1 MWGVG
6 VNSPWALRHA
16 FNAFDAWPVNI
27 GFLGRGSSSSD
38 APLIEALAEGG
49 ASGFKVHEDMGAHA
63 RALDTALR
71 VAEEYDVQVALHSDG
86 LNECLSVEDT
96 LRVLEG
102 RTIHAF
108 HIEGCGGGHVPNV
121 LKMAGVP
128 NVIGSSTNPTLPFGR
143 DAVAE
148 HYGMIVSVHDLKT
161 DLPGDAAMARD
172 RIRAGTMGAE
182 DVLHDLGAIG
192 ITSSDAQGMG
202 RAGETVRRTF
212 AMAGKMKAELG
223 APDEHD
229 NERVLRYIAKLTIN
243 PAIAHGLSHEVGS
256 LEVGKLADIVLWR
269 PEYFGAKPQLVLKS
283 GFPAYGVV
291 GDPNAATDT
300 CEPLVLGPQFGAHG
314 TTPAD
319 ISVAFVAQA
328 ALDQGNDSM
337 PTRRRR
343 VAVRGT
349 RGIGPADLRL
359 NSRTGA
365 VDVDQ
370 ETGLVTLDGEP
381 LRSSPPTRSP
391 STASTSSS
399 AKRLGTCDE
408 LPYAPEWA
416 PHERTW
422 MAWPGP
428 NPTFTN
434 DEELAEARTAWA
446 SVARAVRRFE
456 PVTMVHG
463 PGQGESARALLGPDV
478 DLVERELDDAWMRD
492 IGPTFVTDGKGEL
505 AAVDWTF
512 NGWGGQ
518 DWARWEHDSKIARH
532 VADLTGAPVLG
543 SALVNEGGA
552 IHVDGEGTVLLTETV
567 QLGAGRNPGWTRERV
582 EAEIHAR
589 LGTSKAIW
597 LPHGLTGDY
606 GVYGTQ
612 GHVDIVAAFAAPGT
626 VLVHSQRDPAH
637 PDHAR
642 SQEYLA
648 LLRAQ
653 TDAKGRR
660 LQVVEVPA
668 PTVLKDEDGDWVDYS
683 YINHY
688 LCNGGVVLCAF
699 DDPNDEIAAGIFRRL
714 FPART
719 VTLVDA
725 RTIFAGGGGIHCITQ
740 QQPKV

>member
-1 MWGVG
+1 MNPYEYAATHGPRAGDRVRLGDSGLTIRVESDSQRYGDEFLAGFGKTARDGLHLKAAAVRDTCDVVISNVVVIDAVQGIRKVSIGIREGRICSIGRAGNPDTLDGVDVVVGTGTSIVSGEGLIATAGAVDTHVHLLSPRIMEASLASGVTTIIGQEFGPVWGVG

-49 ASGFKVHEDMGAHA
+49 ASGFKVHEDMGAHT

-71 VAEEYDVQVALHSDG
+71 VAEECDVQVALHSDG

-121 LKMAGVP
+121 LKMAGVA

-172 RIRAGTMGAE
+172 RIRPGTMGAE

-212 AMAGKMKAELG
+212 AMAGKMKAEFGALG
-223 APDEHD
+223 GSPETDHD

-256 LEVGKLADIVLWR
+256 IEVGKLADIVLWR

-314 TTPAD
+314 STPAD

-328 ALDQGNDSM
+328 ALDQGGDAM

-370 ETGLVTLDGEP
+370 RTGLVTLDGEP
-381 LRSSPPTRSP
+381 IRSEP
-391 STASTSSS
+391 
-399 AKRLGTCDE
+399 
-408 LPYAPEWA
+408 
-416 PHERTW
+416 
-422 MAWPGP
+422 
-428 NPTFTN
+428 
-434 DEELAEARTAWA
+434 AE
-446 SVARAVRRFE
+446 SVA
-456 PVTMVHG
+456 
-463 PGQGESARALLGPDV
+463 L
-478 DLVERELDDAWMRD
+478 
-492 IGPTFVTDGKGEL
+492 
-505 AAVDWTF
+505 
-512 NGWGGQ
+512 N
-518 DWARWEHDSKIARH
+518 
-532 VADLTGAPVLG
+532 
-543 SALVNEGGA
+543 
-552 IHVDGEGTVLLTETV
+552 
-567 QLGAGRNPGWTRERV
+567 
-582 EAEIHAR
+582 R
-589 LGTSKAIW
+589 LYF
-597 LPHGLTGDY
+597 L
-606 GVYGTQ
+606 
-612 GHVDIVAAFAAPGT
+612 
-626 VLVHSQRDPAH
+626 
-637 PDHAR
+637 
-642 SQEYLA
+642 
-648 LLRAQ
+648 
-653 TDAKGRR
+653 
-660 LQVVEVPA
+660 
-668 PTVLKDEDGDWVDYS
+668 
-683 YINHY
+683 
-688 LCNGGVVLCAF
+688 
-699 DDPNDEIAAGIFRRL
+699 
-714 FPART
+714 
-719 VTLVDA
+719 
-725 RTIFAGGGGIHCITQ
+725 
-740 QQPKV
+740 

>member
-1 MWGVG
+1 MNPYEYAATHGPRAGDRVRLGDSGLTIRVESDAQRYGDEFLAGFGKTARDGLHLKAAAVRETCDVVISNVVVIDAVQGIRKVSIGIREGRICSIGRAGNPDTLDGVDVVVGTGTSIVSGEGLIATAGAVDTHVHLLSPRIMEASLASGVTTIIGQEFGPVWGVG

-49 ASGFKVHEDMGAHA
+49 ASGFKVHEDMGAHT

-71 VAEEYDVQVALHSDG
+71 VAEEHDVQVALHSDG

-96 LRVLEG
+96 LGVLDG
-102 RTIHAF
+102 RTINAF

-121 LKMAGVP
+121 LKMAGVA

-223 APDEHD
+223 APDVGHD
-229 NERVLRYIAKLTIN
+229 NDRVLRYIAKLTIN

-256 LEVGKLADIVLWR
+256 IEVGKLADIVLWR

-314 TTPAD
+314 STPAD

-328 ALDQGNDSM
+328 ALDQGGDAM

-370 ETGLVTLDGEP
+370 RTGLVTLDGEP
-381 LRSSPPTRSP
+381 IRSEP
-391 STASTSSS
+391 
-399 AKRLGTCDE
+399 
-408 LPYAPEWA
+408 
-416 PHERTW
+416 
-422 MAWPGP
+422 
-428 NPTFTN
+428 
-434 DEELAEARTAWA
+434 AE
-446 SVARAVRRFE
+446 SVA
-456 PVTMVHG
+456 
-463 PGQGESARALLGPDV
+463 L
-478 DLVERELDDAWMRD
+478 
-492 IGPTFVTDGKGEL
+492 
-505 AAVDWTF
+505 
-512 NGWGGQ
+512 N
-518 DWARWEHDSKIARH
+518 
-532 VADLTGAPVLG
+532 
-543 SALVNEGGA
+543 
-552 IHVDGEGTVLLTETV
+552 
-567 QLGAGRNPGWTRERV
+567 
-582 EAEIHAR
+582 R
-589 LGTSKAIW
+589 LYF
-597 LPHGLTGDY
+597 L
-606 GVYGTQ
+606 
-612 GHVDIVAAFAAPGT
+612 
-626 VLVHSQRDPAH
+626 
-637 PDHAR
+637 
-642 SQEYLA
+642 
-648 LLRAQ
+648 
-653 TDAKGRR
+653 
-660 LQVVEVPA
+660 
-668 PTVLKDEDGDWVDYS
+668 
-683 YINHY
+683 
-688 LCNGGVVLCAF
+688 
-699 DDPNDEIAAGIFRRL
+699 
-714 FPART
+714 
-719 VTLVDA
+719 
-725 RTIFAGGGGIHCITQ
+725 
-740 QQPKV
+740 

>member
-1 MWGVG
+1 MSRPGGHPAEARRLTPYEYAATHGPRAGDRVRLGDSGLTIQVESDAQRYGDEFLAGFGKTARDGLHLKAAAVRDTCDVVISNVVVIDAALGIRKVSIGIREGRICAIGRAGNPDTLDGVDVVVGTGTSIVSGEGLIATAGAVDTHVHLLSPRIMEASLASGVTTIIGQEFGPVWGVG
-6 VNSPWALRHA
+6 VNSPWALKHA

-27 GFLGRGSSSSD
+27 GFLGRGSSSGP
-38 APLIEALAEGG
+38 APLVEALAEGG
-49 ASGFKVHEDMGAHA
+49 ACGFKVHEDMGAHT

-71 VAEEYDVQVALHSDG
+71 VAEEHDVQVALHSDG

-223 APDEHD
+223 DPGVGHD
-229 NERVLRYIAKLTIN
+229 NERVLRYMAKLTIN

-256 LEVGKLADIVLWR
+256 IEVGKLADIVLWR

-314 TTPAD
+314 ATPAD

-328 ALDQGNDSM
+328 ALDQGGDTM

-370 ETGLVTLDGEP
+370 RTGLVTLDGEP
-381 LRSSPPTRSP
+381 LRSEPADAVSLN
-391 STASTSSS
+391 
-399 AKRLGTCDE
+399 RLYF
-408 LPYAPEWA
+408 L
-416 PHERTW
+416 
-422 MAWPGP
+422 
-428 NPTFTN
+428 
-434 DEELAEARTAWA
+434 
-446 SVARAVRRFE
+446 
-456 PVTMVHG
+456 
-463 PGQGESARALLGPDV
+463 
-478 DLVERELDDAWMRD
+478 
-492 IGPTFVTDGKGEL
+492 
-505 AAVDWTF
+505 
-512 NGWGGQ
+512 
-518 DWARWEHDSKIARH
+518 
-532 VADLTGAPVLG
+532 
-543 SALVNEGGA
+543 
-552 IHVDGEGTVLLTETV
+552 
-567 QLGAGRNPGWTRERV
+567 
-582 EAEIHAR
+582 
-589 LGTSKAIW
+589 
-597 LPHGLTGDY
+597 
-606 GVYGTQ
+606 
-612 GHVDIVAAFAAPGT
+612 
-626 VLVHSQRDPAH
+626 
-637 PDHAR
+637 
-642 SQEYLA
+642 
-648 LLRAQ
+648 
-653 TDAKGRR
+653 
-660 LQVVEVPA
+660 
-668 PTVLKDEDGDWVDYS
+668 
-683 YINHY
+683 
-688 LCNGGVVLCAF
+688 
-699 DDPNDEIAAGIFRRL
+699 
-714 FPART
+714 
-719 VTLVDA
+719 
-725 RTIFAGGGGIHCITQ
+725 
-740 QQPKV
+740 

>member
-1 MWGVG
+1 MSRPGGHPAEARRLTPYEYAATHGPRAGDRIRLGDSGLVVKVESDAQRRGDEFLAGFGKTARDGLHLKAAAVRETCDVVVSNVLVIDAVQGVRKVSIGIREGRICSIGRAGNPDTLDGVDVVVGTGTSIVSGEGLIATAGAVDTHVHLLSPRIMEASLASGVTTVIGQEFGPVWGVG

-16 FNAFDAWPVNI
+16 FGAFDAWPVNI
-27 GFLGRGSSSSD
+27 GFLGRGSSSHE

-49 ASGFKVHEDMGAHA
+49 ASGFKVHEDMGAHT

-71 VAEEYDVQVALHSDG
+71 VAEEHDVQVALHSDG

-172 RIRAGTMGAE
+172 RIRSGTMGAE

-212 AMAGKMKAELG
+212 AMAGKMKAEFG
-223 APDEHD
+223 APDGGHD
-229 NERVLRYIAKLTIN
+229 NERVLRYLAKLTIN
-243 PAIAHGLSHEVGS
+243 PALAHGLSHEVGS
-256 LEVGKLADIVLWR
+256 IETGKLADIVLWR
-269 PEYFGAKPQLVLKS
+269 PEYFGAKPQLVLKA

-314 TTPAD
+314 ATPAE

-328 ALDQGNDSM
+328 ALDQGHDTM

-370 ETGLVTLDGEP
+370 RTGLVTLDGEP
-381 LRSSPPTRSP
+381 LHSEPAESVSLN
-391 STASTSSS
+391 
-399 AKRLGTCDE
+399 RLYF
-408 LPYAPEWA
+408 L
-416 PHERTW
+416 
-422 MAWPGP
+422 
-428 NPTFTN
+428 
-434 DEELAEARTAWA
+434 
-446 SVARAVRRFE
+446 
-456 PVTMVHG
+456 
-463 PGQGESARALLGPDV
+463 
-478 DLVERELDDAWMRD
+478 
-492 IGPTFVTDGKGEL
+492 
-505 AAVDWTF
+505 
-512 NGWGGQ
+512 
-518 DWARWEHDSKIARH
+518 
-532 VADLTGAPVLG
+532 
-543 SALVNEGGA
+543 
-552 IHVDGEGTVLLTETV
+552 
-567 QLGAGRNPGWTRERV
+567 
-582 EAEIHAR
+582 
-589 LGTSKAIW
+589 
-597 LPHGLTGDY
+597 
-606 GVYGTQ
+606 
-612 GHVDIVAAFAAPGT
+612 
-626 VLVHSQRDPAH
+626 
-637 PDHAR
+637 
-642 SQEYLA
+642 
-648 LLRAQ
+648 
-653 TDAKGRR
+653 
-660 LQVVEVPA
+660 
-668 PTVLKDEDGDWVDYS
+668 
-683 YINHY
+683 
-688 LCNGGVVLCAF
+688 
-699 DDPNDEIAAGIFRRL
+699 
-714 FPART
+714 
-719 VTLVDA
+719 
-725 RTIFAGGGGIHCITQ
+725 
-740 QQPKV
+740 